1 MLLASG
7 HNGVS
12 VQKRRY
18 LVLDVESLGRQHSI
32 TGGGMGWVWAWG
44 YNTEVAEPTTI
55 SLLNQMVSVTLSK
68 LSQKTL

>member
-12 VQKRRY
+12 VQKRRP
-18 LVLDVESLGRQHSI
+18 LVLNVESLRHQCSG

-44 YNTEVAEPTTI
+44 CDTEVAKPAVN
-55 SLLNQMVSVTLSK
+55 SLLNQTVSVTLSK
-68 LSQKTL
+68 LSRRIL